1 MKEKAM
7 KNRIPVKLKKEPLIE
22 AVWEIHFTSTKPSV
36 ADLLPGLVFKA
47 LPDKYPNIVRLP
59 SADIPAPVVEH
70 DPKPRYVLKI
80 RLEGGNQAV
89 QIGEHVVSLSC
100 RHPYSGW
107 KTFSEDL
114 RKVINIVY
122 DTGLI
127 DRLERFSLKYIDLIE
142 LDQPPSLSCLNL
154 ELKMGR
160 YEIDTRLV
168 QLRTE
173 IKEGDLIH
181 IIQVVSLAEASI
193 PGESGRVSGVLLDI
207 DSIRPIK
214 ENEFWPDVVSH
225 LDDVHL
231 LSKKMFFGL
240 LTPETI
246 DNLEPE
252 YEEQQS

>member
-7 KNRIPVKLKKEPLIE
+7 KNRIPVRLKKEPLIE
-22 AVWEIHFTSTKPSV
+22 AVWEIRFTSAKPSV

-59 SADIPAPVVEH
+59 SADIPAPIVER
-70 DPKPRYVLKI
+70 DPKLRYVPKI

-100 RHPYSGW
+100 RRPYSGW
-107 KTFSEDL
+107 KTFSEDI
-114 RKVINIVY
+114 RTVIKIVR

-154 ELKMGR
+154 ELKMGG
-160 YEIDTRLV
+160 YEIDTRPV

-173 IKEGDLIH
+173 IKEGNLIH
-181 IIQVVSLAEASI
+181 IIQIVSPAEASI

-207 DSIRPIK
+207 DSIRPMK
-214 ENEFWPDVVSH
+214 ENEFWPDIDSH

-231 LSKKMFFGL
+231 SSKKMFFAL

>member
-7 KNRIPVKLKKEPLIE
+7 KNRIPVRLKKEPLIE
-22 AVWEIHFTSTKPSV
+22 AVWEIRFTSAKPSV

-59 SADIPAPVVEH
+59 SADIPAPIVEH
-70 DPKPRYVLKI
+70 DPKLRYVPKI
-80 RLEGGNQAV
+80 RLEGGDQAV

-100 RHPYSGW
+100 RRPYSGW
-107 KTFSEDL
+107 KTFSEDI
-114 RKVINIVY
+114 RTVIKIVR

-154 ELKMGR
+154 ELKMGG
-160 YEIDTRLV
+160 YEIDTRPV

-181 IIQVVSLAEASI
+181 IIQIVSPAEASI
-193 PGESGRVSGVLLDI
+193 PGKPDRVSGVLLDI
-207 DSIRPIK
+207 DSIRPMK
-214 ENEFWPDVVSH
+214 KNESWPDVDSH

-231 LSKKMFFGL
+231 SSKKMFFGL

-252 YEEQQS
+252 YEEEQS

>member
-7 KNRIPVKLKKEPLIE
+7 KNRIPVRLKKEPLIE
-22 AVWEIHFTSTKPSV
+22 AVWEIRFTSAKPSV

-59 SADIPAPVVEH
+59 SADIPAPIVER
-70 DPKPRYVLKI
+70 DPKLRYVPKI

-89 QIGEHVVSLSC
+89 QIGEHVVALSC
-100 RHPYSGW
+100 RRPYSGW
-107 KTFSEDL
+107 KTFSEDI
-114 RKVINIVY
+114 RTVIKIVR

-154 ELKMGR
+154 ELKMGG
-160 YEIDTRLV
+160 YEIDTRPV

-173 IKEGDLIH
+173 IKEGNLIH
-181 IIQVVSLAEASI
+181 IIQIVSPAEASI

-207 DSIRPIK
+207 DSIRPMK
-214 ENEFWPDVVSH
+214 ENEFWPDIDSH

-231 LSKKMFFGL
+231 SSKKMFFAL

>member
-1 MKEKAM
+1 M
-7 KNRIPVKLKKEPLIE
+7 PVRLKKEPLIE
-22 AVWEIHFTSTKPSV
+22 AVWEIRFTSTKPSA

-59 SADIPAPVVEH
+59 SAGIPAPAVEH
-70 DPKPRYVLKI
+70 DPKLRYVPKI

-89 QIGEHVVSLSC
+89 QVGEHVVSLSC
-100 RHPYSGW
+100 RRPYSGW
-107 KTFSEDL
+107 KTFSEDI
-114 RKVINIVY
+114 RTVITIVR

-142 LDQPPSLSCLNL
+142 LDQPPSLGFLDL
-154 ELKMGR
+154 ELKMGG
-160 YEIDTRLV
+160 YEIDTGPV

-181 IIQVVSLAEASI
+181 IIQVVSPAEAFI
-193 PGESGRVSGVLLDI
+193 PGESGRVSGVLLDV
-207 DSIRPIK
+207 DSIRPMK
-214 ENEFWPDVVSH
+214 ENESWPDVDSH
-225 LDDVHL
+225 LDDVHSS
-231 LSKKMFFGL
+231 SKKMFLGL